1 MVLPPDVAGEQVV
14 EARDRVPP
22 RHLPGRFEPF
32 GVLVEHRVD
41 DVGECLV
48 AVEQAVSAGQD
59 VALEPALALVLAEHL
74 HHPPGR
80 GQVLVDGLHGRVPL
94 LAGGLVDGWGES
106 VGGGLVRAEDA
117 EVVRVVP
124 DHPRQPLAQHAGRF
138 PGSRTPLGR
147 VDRLR
152 VLVEVREPQR
162 DGELSA
168 VAGRVRAHPPIPV
181 RGDRDRGRAGG
192 AGHVEQLVRAVGRQP
207 VLEDPQVLGIVA
219 DLGERHLVG
228 PPGALHGEPVDH
240 RRAGPAFRAAQ
251 HDRRPR
257 RPALQGAGRR
267 GGLDV
272 RDPVQHLVQH
282 AGEPGVGLPRVLAV
296 EADGDHERLVAVAA
310 QQRDQLVLG
319 DAGQHRRVGDLVP
332 VQVQDRQH
340 HPVRGGVEELV
351 AVPRGRQRPGLRLPV
366 TDHTGDQQIRV
377 VERGPVGVHQG
388 VAQLAALVDRPRR
401 VRGRVRGDPAGE
413 GELPEQRPQPLLGA
427 VDARVAF
434 GVGAVQVGVGDH
446 ARSAVPGP
454 GHVQGVQVAVADGAV
469 QVGVEEVQARGGAP
483 MPQQPR
489 LDVVPAEAVAQQ
501 RVTLQVDLPD
511 AQIVRRPPPRIHRRQ
526 LLGGGISGAVRPRGG
541 CRCGGHG
548 RSPSDPRPLG
558 SRQVR
563 MTGVMVLPPG

>member
-1 MVLPPDVAGEQVV
+1 M
-14 EARDRVPP
+14 
-22 RHLPGRFEPF
+22 
-32 GVLVEHRVD
+32 
-41 DVGECLV
+41 
-48 AVEQAVSAGQD
+48 
-59 VALEPALALVLAEHL
+59 
-74 HHPPGR
+74 
-80 GQVLVDGLHGRVPL
+80 
-94 LAGGLVDGWGES
+94 
-106 VGGGLVRAEDA
+106 
-117 EVVRVVP
+117 
-124 DHPRQPLAQHAGRF
+124 
-138 PGSRTPLGR
+138 
-147 VDRLR
+147 
-152 VLVEVREPQR
+152 
-162 DGELSA
+162 
-168 VAGRVRAHPPIPV
+168 
-181 RGDRDRGRAGG
+181 
-192 AGHVEQLVRAVGRQP
+192 
-207 VLEDPQVLGIVA
+207 LGIVA

-366 TDHTGDQQIRV
+366 ADHTGDQQIRV
-377 VERGPVGVHQG
+377 VERRPVGVHQG
-388 VAQLAALVDRPRR
+388 VAELAALVDRPRR
-401 VRGRVRGDPAGE
+401 LRGRVRGDPAGE
-413 GELPEQRPQPLLGA
+413 GELPEQRPQPLFGA

-434 GVGAVQVGVGDH
+434 GVGAVEVGVGDH
-446 ARSAVPGP
+446 AGSAVPGP
-454 GHVQGVQVAVADGAV
+454 GHVQGVQVAVADGTV

-483 MPQQPR
+483 MAQQPR
-489 LDVVPAEAVAQQ
+489 LDIVPAEAVAQQ
-501 RVTLQVDLPD
+501 RVTLQVDLAD

-526 LLGGGISGAVRPRGG
+526 LLDGGISGAVRPRGV